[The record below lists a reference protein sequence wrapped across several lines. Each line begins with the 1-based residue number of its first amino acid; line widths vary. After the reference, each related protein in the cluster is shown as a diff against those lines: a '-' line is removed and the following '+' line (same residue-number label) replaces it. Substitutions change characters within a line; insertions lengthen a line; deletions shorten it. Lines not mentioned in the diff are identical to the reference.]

1 MQLTLALS
9 SSFFLDWDD
18 LYTRDLRNSSGVN
31 NPSIRINPKEYPS
44 LVDIAITPDSLRICL
59 CISEVTGKL
68 FMLLLQF
75 WSSSKILSVSSWS
88 CSCRFSNCWRQCSIC
103 VKCIA
108 TYGSHVL
115 GMYLIW
121 EWLKPGAGAGIL
133 A

>member
-68 FMLLLQF
+68 FMLLL
-75 WSSSKILSVSSWS
+75 
-88 CSCRFSNCWRQCSIC
+88 
-103 VKCIA
+103 
-108 TYGSHVL
+108 
-115 GMYLIW
+115 
-121 EWLKPGAGAGIL
+121 
-133 A
+133 